1 MFNKLTSRNKRSI
14 LLAVTALV
22 VAYVRS
28 FIQYHRYSWES
39 LEQFLISWLIH
50 YFAVLVLIAISYV
63 FIITKASFF
72 LGREKEGKEI
82 TAEEATVY
90 VSFVL
95 LVLAILVFFVAHWPA
110 SDDYE

>member
-1 MFNKLTSRNKRSI
+1 MLNRLTSRNRRNV

-22 VAYVRS
+22 VAYAHT
-28 FIQYHRYSWES
+28 FIQFHRYSWES
-39 LEQFLISWLIH
+39 VEHFLISWLIH

-63 FIITKASFF
+63 FMSTKASFF

-95 LVLAILVFFVAHWPA
+95 LVLAILAFFVAHWPA
-110 SDDYE
+110 SDVYE